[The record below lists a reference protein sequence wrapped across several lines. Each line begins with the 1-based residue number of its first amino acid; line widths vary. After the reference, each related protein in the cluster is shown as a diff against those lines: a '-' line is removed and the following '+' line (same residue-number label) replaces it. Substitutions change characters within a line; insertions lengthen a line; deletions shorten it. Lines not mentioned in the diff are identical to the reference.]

1 MARLLTDN
9 DYLKVTLSDTV
20 RDLIDENHNQWLDAE
35 QAAQLEMASYLNQ
48 RYIVSSIFTDTTIY
62 DALKVYY
69 AKSLV
74 QYTEAEYNGLTAY
87 AIGDRVSF
95 EDYIY
100 ECIDT
105 AQGISPD
112 NVDFWVKRVLN
123 GSLYYVTLPSDEW
136 DKDTTYEIGDIVWY
150 KNKEYT
156 STVSNK
162 NIEPSATTSVNIWG
176 SGTTYTISA
185 NLVPDIEYKDEITYA
200 TNDLVTYKGSKYKAL
215 NSTTGNIPTDA
226 LNWAVQTTD
235 YEWTYGDNRNA
246 LLIRFLLDI
255 TAYHFMRSVPAR
267 AIPDHIKQAYNG
279 DSADDRGG
287 ALGWLKNVAKGF
299 VSADLPEIYSTPLYS
314 IMHGQSRDKQDN
326 LLW

>member
-9 DYLKVTLSDTV
+9 DYLKVSLSETV
-20 RDLIDENHNQWLDAE
+20 RDLIDANYNQWLDAE

-48 RYIVSSIFTDTTIY
+48 RYIVSQIFTDTSEY
-62 DALKVYY
+62 DAIRTYS
-69 AKSLV
+69 AKNLV
-74 QYTEAEYNGLTAY
+74 QYTESAYNDLTSY
-87 AIGDRVSF
+87 SVGDRCEF
-95 EDYIY
+95 DGYIY
-100 ECIDT
+100 ECIQA
-105 AQGISPD
+105 AQGISPE
-112 NVDFWVKRVLN
+112 NTSYWVQRVLN

-136 DKDTTYEIGDIVWY
+136 DKDTTYESGDVVWY

-156 STVSNK
+156 ATVSNK
-162 NIEPSATTSVNIWG
+162 NIEPTSNSGVWG

-185 NLVPDIEYKDEITYA
+185 GLTPDIEYHDEITYA
-200 TNDLVTYKGSKYKAL
+200 LNDVVTYMGDKYTAKGA
-215 NSTTGNIPTDA
+215 TTGNLPTNA
-226 LNWAVQTTD
+226 TYWTANTD
-235 YEWTYGDNRNA
+235 SYEWTKGDNRNA
-246 LLIRFLLDI
+246 LLVRFLLDI

-267 AIPDHIKQAYNG
+267 AIPDHIKEAYNG
-279 DSADDRGG
+279 NSADDRGG